1 MKCCSCDDGVSHTDS
16 DIYSCYRLK
25 RRRCDLLS
33 KDRVLGIVIVVLTA
47 LIMVTKAIQADA
59 VLDCADE
66 YET

>member
-1 MKCCSCDDGVSHTDS
+1 M
-16 DIYSCYRLK
+16 
-25 RRRCDLLS
+25 S